1 MSRDR
6 NIQQH
11 YFTRD
16 REGIFRTNE
25 GFDTVAK
32 SAGLD
37 NGFIKAALHPYCVY
51 KAPQELLARGE
62 ADEGRYPE
70 AFGVF
75 HADSG
80 ELVIGRTVYVSADF
94 TGQRS
99 AFFTH
104 HYVVPKERQE
114 AFVREPERL
123 FALRGFRSSYD
134 IQDGKT
140 IPELDELDYG
150 AAAKPENPDRLLGRL
165 KLDRT
170 RFLQLLYAV
179 MASLTNKKKVYVAL
193 DADVSAGSEE
203 AKRLMELVYRC
214 LPYAMR
220 RQLGFVTYQSEPE
233 GKQHYHV
240 MFVEKGSIRLPD
252 RQLEKDYLFD
262 LPNERV
268 HGVDASGTEHSV
280 LDYVWEHRGDRD
292 GLERLYDF
300 CEEALLDVGHPAAL
314 AVPTYSQLSELF
326 RIEQGQDSLYEQ
338 NRAGTVKSILQ
349 YLTAETA
356 GRKKRLNDMLVK
368 LIRKELMDGDSVPTA
383 EFVIPLLEYY
393 AFADEGTKKL
403 LIASFALYIRRAAS
417 AASGDIR
424 AAVPLIDPLRQQNA
438 VFLSVLKQLH
448 EQHPQ
453 TAEQYAAYRITA
465 SGSIK
470 EFLEEIKFWLVSAD
484 DLLLQHFFR
493 NEVLKKVKQLLKA
506 EKSRRME
513 VAKNTY
519 IYFDRLPEREGK
531 PQFEDFCMQIKLEI
545 QLELLEDLTPAG
557 LSYEDLMQLE
567 FMLDPPQPELLHN
580 LNSGGRMTLD
590 LLTAVY
596 RVLTLERRKPTDIVA
611 TIERLGPLDLERA
624 QELLKKTLGDKVGPE
639 TFGKIAYAFSRPDAG
654 VRGGGGYEAGYD
666 FDRMLEYV
674 AAQTRGTDTIYEF
687 MLWSAGDSRFSG
699 GSGIDVHYR
708 AALTRYFD
716 RHDSK
721 AFKNK
726 PIKEMLLGVPNE
738 AFAAVFKEIK
748 LKQDPGIVQFVLRR
762 KRKLFRLGLLV
773 LPLLLIIILLSTFW
787 TPMMGSILR
796 PTPTLTVETLPE
808 KTAQPVVTVKASA
821 TDGGY
826 DPSPSIFINGQQVG
840 TGQVSAPVVLMIG
853 ENTIE
858 IKAENKYG
866 KASEPIV
873 KKVKLDLPMQGPPL
887 PASGASKAG
896 GGTPS
901 GGASGDQA
909 PSDPVAGPKFTPA
922 NGKGKPDQQAN
933 PGAR

>member
-51 KAPQELLARGE
+51 KAPQELLGRGE
-62 ADEGRYPE
+62 ADESRYPE

-75 HADSG
+75 HADNG
-80 ELVIGRTVYVSADF
+80 ELVVGRTVYVSADF

-114 AFVREPERL
+114 AFVREPQRL
-123 FALRGFRSSYD
+123 FALHGFRSGYD
-134 IQDGKT
+134 IQEGKT
-140 IPELDELDYG
+140 IPELDELECD
-150 AAAKPENPDRLLGRL
+150 AAGKAENPDRLLGRL
-165 KLDRT
+165 KLDHT
-170 RFLQLLYAV
+170 RFLQLLCAV
-179 MASLTNKKKVYVAL
+179 MSSLTNKKKVYVAL
-193 DADVSAGSEE
+193 DADVSAASAD

-220 RQLGFVTYQSEPE
+220 RQLGFVTYQNEPE

-262 LPNERV
+262 LPNERI
-268 HGVDASGTEHSV
+268 HGVELSGAEHSY
-280 LDYVWEHRGDRD
+280 LDYVWEHRGKA
-292 GLERLYDF
+292 GLERFYDF
-300 CEEALLDVGHPAAL
+300 CEEALQDAGPAAL
-314 AVPTYSQLSELF
+314 AVSTYSQLSELF
-326 RIEQGQDSLYEQ
+326 RIEQGQDGLYEQ
-338 NRAGTVKSILQ
+338 NRAGTVKGILQ

-356 GRKKRLNDMLVK
+356 ERKKRLNDLLGK

-383 EFVIPLLEYY
+383 EFVAPLLDYF
-393 AFADEGTKKL
+393 AFADEGTKTL

-424 AAVPLIDPLRQQNA
+424 AAVPLIDPLRKQNA

-453 TAEQYAAYRITA
+453 TAEQYAAYRIAA
-465 SGSIK
+465 SGSMK
-470 EFLEEIKFWLVSAD
+470 EFLEEIKFWLVSTD

-493 NEVLKKVKQLLKA
+493 NEVLKKTKRLLKA

-545 QLELLEDLTPAG
+545 QLELLEDLTPTG
-557 LSYEDLMQLE
+557 LSYEDLLQLE

-580 LNSGGRMTLD
+580 LNSGERMTLD

-596 RVLTLERRKPTDIVA
+596 RVLTLEQRKPSDVVA
-611 TIERLGPLDLERA
+611 AIERLGPLDLERA
-624 QELLKKTLGDKVGPE
+624 QELLKKTLSDKVGPE

-654 VRGGGGYEAGYD
+654 IRGGGGYEAGYD

-674 AAQTRGTDTIYEF
+674 AVRTRGTDTIYEF

-699 GSGIDVHYR
+699 GSGIDIHYR
-708 AALTRYFD
+708 AAVTRYFD
-716 RHDSK
+716 RHDST

-726 PIKEMLLGVPNE
+726 PIKEMLLSVPNE
-738 AFAAVFKEIK
+738 AFADVFKEIK
-748 LKQDPGIVQFVLRR
+748 MKQAPGVVQFMQRR
-762 KRKLFRLGLLV
+762 KRKLFRLGLLA
-773 LPLLLIIILLSTFW
+773 LPLVLIIMLLSTFW
-787 TPMMGSILR
+787 TPMMGAILR
-796 PTPTLTVETLPE
+796 PAPTLTVETLPE
-808 KTAQPVVTVKASA
+808 KTAQPVITVKASA

-826 DPSPSIFINGQQVG
+826 DQSPNIFVNGQRVG
-840 TGQVSAPVVLMIG
+840 SGQVSAPVVLMIG
-853 ENTIE
+853 DNTIE

-866 KASEPIV
+866 KASEPVV
-873 KKVKLDLPMQGPPL
+873 KKVRLDLPMQGPSL
-887 PASGASKAG
+887 PASGASKAS
-896 GGTPS
+896 GGTP
-901 GGASGDQA
+901 GGASGAQT
-909 PSDPVAGPKFTPA
+909 STEPVAGPKFTPPNA
-922 NGKGKPDQQAN
+922 KGKPDQQTN
-933 PGAR
+933 SGGR

>member
-62 ADEGRYPE
+62 ADESRYPE

-75 HADSG
+75 HADNG
-80 ELVIGRTVYVSADF
+80 DLVIGRTVYVSADF

-104 HYVVPKERQE
+104 HYIVPKERQE

-123 FALRGFRSSYD
+123 FALRGFRDGYD

-140 IPELDELDYG
+140 IPELDELDYD
-150 AAAKPENPDRLLGRL
+150 AAAKPEDPDRLLGRL

-170 RFLQLLYAV
+170 GFLQLLYAV

-193 DADVSAGSEE
+193 DADVTAGSAE

-262 LPNERV
+262 LPNARI
-268 HGVDASGTEHSV
+268 HGVDLSGSEHSH
-280 LDYVWEHRGDRD
+280 LDYVWEHRRD
-292 GLERLYDF
+292 PAGLQRFYDF
-300 CEEALLDVGHPAAL
+300 CEEALQDAAQPAAF
-314 AVPTYSQLSELF
+314 AVATYSQLCGLF
-326 RIEQGQDSLYEQ
+326 RIERGQDSLYEQ
-338 NRAGTVKSILQ
+338 DRAGTVKSILQ

-356 GRKKRLNDMLVK
+356 GRKKRLNDLLGK

-383 EFVIPLLEYY
+383 EFVTPLLDYY
-393 AFADEGTKKL
+393 AFADEGTKTL
-403 LIASFALYIRRAAS
+403 LIASFALYIRRAS
-417 AASGDIR
+417 SGDIR
-424 AAVPLIDPLRQQNA
+424 AAVPLIDPLRKQSA
-438 VFLSVLKQLH
+438 VFLAVLKQLY

-465 SGSIK
+465 SGSVK
-470 EFLEEIKFWLVSAD
+470 EFLEEIKFWLMSAD

-493 NEVLKKVKQLLKA
+493 NEVLKKMKRLLKA
-506 EKSRRME
+506 EKSRRFE
-513 VAKNTY
+513 LAKNSY

-545 QLELLEDLTPAG
+545 QLELMEDLTPTE
-557 LSYEDLMQLE
+557 LSYEDFMQLE
-567 FMLDPPQPELLHN
+567 FMLDPPQPDLLHN
-580 LNSGGRMTLD
+580 LNSGERMTLD
-590 LLTAVY
+590 LLIAVY
-596 RVLTLERRKPTDIVA
+596 QVLTLERRKPSDVVTS
-611 TIERLGPLDLERA
+611 IEKLGPLDLERA
-624 QELLKKTLGDKVGPE
+624 QELLKRTLGDKVGPE
-639 TFGKIAYAFSRPDAG
+639 TFGKIACAFIRPDAG
-654 VRGGGGYEAGYD
+654 ARGGGGYEAGYD

-674 AAQTRGTDTIYEF
+674 AARTRGTDTIYEF

-716 RHDSK
+716 RHDPK

-726 PIKEMLLGVPNE
+726 PVQDLLLDVPNE

-748 LKQDPGIVQFVLRR
+748 LKQAPGILQFVLRR
-762 KRKLFRLGLLV
+762 KRKLFRLGILV
-773 LPLLLIIILLSTFW
+773 LPLLLIIVLLSTFW
-787 TPMMGSILR
+787 TPMTGAILR
-796 PTPTLTVETLPE
+796 PAPTLTVEALPE

-826 DPSPSIFINGQQVG
+826 DPNPSIFINGKLAG
-840 TGQVSAPVVLMIG
+840 KGKAAEPVVLMIG

-866 KASEPIV
+866 KASETIT
-873 KKVKLDLPMQGPPL
+873 KKVQLDLPMQGPQL
-887 PASGASKAG
+887 PAGGASKAG
-896 GGTPS
+896 GGTPG
-901 GGASGDQA
+901 GGASGAQT
-909 PSDPVAGPKFTPA
+909 SEPVAGPKFTPA
-922 NGKGKPDQQAN
+922 NTKGKTEQKIN
-933 PGAR
+933 SGAR

>member
-62 ADEGRYPE
+62 ADESRYPE

-75 HADSG
+75 HADNG
-80 ELVIGRTVYVSADF
+80 DLVIGRTVYVSADF

-140 IPELDELDYG
+140 IPELDELDYD
-150 AAAKPENPDRLLGRL
+150 AAAKPEDPDRLLGRL
-165 KLDRT
+165 RLDRT
-170 RFLQLLYAV
+170 GFLQLLYAV

-193 DADVSAGSEE
+193 DADVSAASAE

-262 LPNERV
+262 LPNERI
-268 HGVDASGTEHSV
+268 HGVDASGTEHSY
-280 LDYVWEHRGDRD
+280 LDYVWEHRGDPA
-292 GLERLYDF
+292 GLERFYDF
-300 CEEALLDVGHPAAL
+300 CEEALQDAGPAAL
-314 AVPTYSQLSELF
+314 ALPAYSQLCGLF
-326 RIEQGQDSLYEQ
+326 RIEQGQDSFYEQ
-338 NRAGTVKSILQ
+338 NRAGTVKGILQ
-349 YLTAETA
+349 YLTAETM
-356 GRKKRLNDMLVK
+356 GRKKRLNQLLGK

-383 EFVIPLLEYY
+383 EFVTPLLEYY
-393 AFADEGTKKL
+393 AFADEGTKTL

-417 AASGDIR
+417 AASGDFR
-424 AAVPLIDPLRQQNA
+424 AAVPLIDPLRKQNA
-438 VFLSVLKQLH
+438 VFLAVLKQLY

-465 SGSIK
+465 SGSVK
-470 EFLEEIKFWLVSAD
+470 EFLDEIKFWLVSAD

-493 NEVLKKVKQLLKA
+493 NEVLKKLKQLLKA

-531 PQFEDFCMQIKLEI
+531 PQFEDFCMQLKLEI
-545 QLELLEDLTPAG
+545 QLELLEDLTPTG
-557 LSYEDLMQLE
+557 LSYEDLLQLE
-567 FMLDPPQPELLHN
+567 FMLDPPQPELVHN

-596 RVLTLERRKPTDIVA
+596 RVLTLERRKPSDVVA
-611 TIERLGPLDLERA
+611 AIEKLGPLDLDRA

-654 VRGGGGYEAGYD
+654 IRGGGGYEAGYD

-674 AAQTRGTDTIYEF
+674 AAQTRGTDMIYEF
-687 MLWSAGDSRFSG
+687 MIWSAGDSRFSG

-716 RHDSK
+716 RHDAK

-726 PIKEMLLGVPNE
+726 PVKELLLGVPNE

-748 LKQDPGIVQFVLRR
+748 LKQDPGIIQFVLRY
-762 KRKLFRLGLLV
+762 KRRLFRLTLLG
-773 LPLLLIIILLSTFW
+773 LPLLLIIILLSTRW
-787 TPMMGSILR
+787 TPMMGAILR
-796 PTPTLTVETLPE
+796 PAPTLTVETLPE
-808 KTAQPVVTVKASA
+808 KTSQPVVTVKASA

-826 DPSPSIFINGQQVG
+826 DPNPKIFVNGQPVG
-840 TGQVSAPVVLMIG
+840 TGQISEPVVLMIG

-866 KASEPIV
+866 KASEPVV
-873 KKVKLDLPMQGPPL
+873 KKVQLDLPMQGPPL
-887 PASGASKAG
+887 PASSASKAG

-901 GGASGDQA
+901 GGASGAQN
-909 PSDPVAGPKFTPA
+909 SSEPVAGPKFIPA
-922 NGKGKPDQQAN
+922 NTKGKTEQQIN
-933 PGAR
+933 SGAR